1 MTSAG
6 LGALILAASAAAVSP
21 AAPIEWTDVVAGYAA
36 VMETVFAHAQDLRL
50 TENHIRQLH
59 RDLLQH
65 STKDERHR
73 GEYKTLRNDV
83 IAFAA
88 FSTSSS

>member
-1 MTSAG
+1 VSDKDVE
-6 LGALILAASAAAVSP
+6 ALLSG
-21 AAPIEWTDVVAGYAA
+21 IEIKAFKSRDEEEIAGYAA
-36 VMETVFAHAQDLRL
+36 VMETICSSWKNIPL

-73 GEYKTLRNDV
+73 GAY
-83 IAFAA
+83 
-88 FSTSSS
+88 